1 MIREKLSTQKSKS
14 AIYKTAKYFNKE
26 EGCVLFES
34 NIYMPLNA
42 SKKDIAK
49 AISKSIESDVTD
61 NRKGRK
67 HSVRTQHDVVS
78 FHTNDNI
85 TPEQARDIAK
95 ELYEATHK
103 LSNRKY
109 ALGVHIDTN
118 EVHVH
123 IVWSIKDFDGNCYN
137 VGNDYRKIE
146 RECDKLE
153 NKYGLMK
160 PENRI
165 ATDIDRLEKHPDLKG
180 KSEAVKKR
188 AIANAINK
196 KYSEKLPSSNERM
209 LEVRGIISNKEE
221 MKADLNVFLQ
231 QSSSPSDFINK
242 ITDNGYNIIHNGQS
256 SFSVQ
261 HEDQIFKASELGLSY
276 KTLKAKLGEDTGF
289 EQTLKNKHNA
299 KEYEGCSIASTE
311 AAPDYMKKIKSNS
324 VLATKFKFIQ
334 HSDKVEYFYNS
345 ASSKKSFEY
354 YKDPSK
360 VSFHDLSR
368 QSAKAGIQ
376 RLVADAKPPQSFTV
390 NGPDFFKKNIWLEF
404 QLMGLEAKGFKLE
417 GYKPTPA
424 DLEELKKI
432 QEQYASMNKKPEP
445 KLEAPTVAVEPAKP
459 VEPIIVPPVMPTPA
473 QNAPET
479 PEEPTKQVEQE
490 HVAATNDDL
499 IDELNSMFKPTPQDA
514 LREVLNKVTP
524 EMLCMEHGSI
534 TCRRC
539 FGNEFDNAPA
549 DKKEE
554 FKQLNTELF
563 VAYTDH
569 PNLKGEFDEIIIDHK
584 QLLKDTPIYAESL
597 NAYQAQKTI
606 EIKQDFNIFL
616 KEIEHNNP
624 GFDFLDEEAYEA
636 NKEFVERLKE
646 FDVDGLDEARQEIE
660 LYEAIQKKLEKIE
673 SPEIREEILQEKIN
687 ERNEKI
693 EEAQKQKKL
702 DNDQNKR
709 TRRRGV
715 GMDLKPK
722 RKEDK

>member
-1 MIREKLSTQKSKS
+1 MIRKKLSTQKSKS

-26 EGCVLFES
+26 DGCVLFES
-34 NIYMPLNA
+34 NMHTPLNA

-49 AISKSIESDVTD
+49 AISQSIESDITD
-61 NRKGRK
+61 DKKGRK
-67 HSVRTQHDVVS
+67 QSVRTQHDVVS

-85 TPEQARDIAK
+85 KPEQARDIAK

-109 ALGVHIDTN
+109 SLGVHIDTD

-123 IVWSIKDFDGNCYN
+123 IVWAIKDFDGKCYN
-137 VGNDYRKIE
+137 VSNDYRKIE
-146 RECDKLE
+146 RECELLE
-153 NKYGLMK
+153 KKHNLIAPK
-160 PENRI
+160 NRI
-165 ATDIDRLEKHPDLKG
+165 SRDIDTLNNNSKYKNKTAEQKKDL
-180 KSEAVKKR
+180 
-188 AIANAINK
+188 INK
-196 KYSEKLPSSNERM
+196 KYAYKKPSSNERM
-209 LEVRGIISNKEE
+209 LEIRGIISNKEE
-221 MKADLNVFLQ
+221 MKTDLKIFLQ

-242 ITDNGYNIIHNGQS
+242 IADNGYNVIYNGKT
-256 SFSVQ
+256 SFSIQ

-276 KTLKAKLGEDTGF
+276 KILKAKLGDDTGF
-289 EQTLKNKHNA
+289 EQTLKNKHNV
-299 KEYEGCSIASTE
+299 KKYEDCSIASNE
-311 AAPDYMKKIKSNS
+311 AAPDYMKKIKPNS

-693 EEAQKQKKL
+693 EEAQKQNKL

-715 GMDLKPK
+715 GMDLKPR
-722 RKEDK
+722 RKKDK

>member
-34 NIYMPLNA
+34 NMYTPLNA

-49 AISKSIESDVTD
+49 AISQSIESDMAD
-61 NRKGRK
+61 NKKGRK

-123 IVWSIKDFDGNCYN
+123 IVWSIKDFDGKCYN
-137 VGNDYRKIE
+137 IGNDYRKIE
-146 RECDKLE
+146 RECDQLE
-153 NKYGLMK
+153 NKYGLIK

-188 AIANAINK
+188 AVANAINK
-196 KYSEKLPSSNERM
+196 KYSEKLPPSNERM
-209 LEVRGIISNKEE
+209 LDVRGIVSNKQQ
-221 MKADLNVFLQ
+221 MKEALKPYLDN
-231 QSSSPSDFINK
+231 SSSPSDFISQ
-242 ITDNGYNIIHNGQS
+242 ITDNGYNIIHNKNS
-256 SFSVQ
+256 SFSIQ
-261 HEDQIFKASELGLSY
+261 YEDQIFKASELGLSY
-276 KTLKAKLGEDTGF
+276 KILKAKLGEDTGF
-289 EQTLKNKHNA
+289 EQTLKNKHNV
-299 KEYEGCSIASTE
+299 KEYEDCSIASTE
-311 AAPDYMKKIKSNS
+311 TEPDYMKKIKPNS

-360 VSFHDLSR
+360 VSFNDLSR

-376 RLVADAKPPQSFTV
+376 RLVADANPPQTFTV

-445 KLEAPTVAVEPAKP
+445 APEAPTMAVEPPKP
-459 VEPIIVPPVMPTPA
+459 VEPVIAPPVQTTPA
-473 QNAPET
+473 KPAES
-479 PEEPTKQVEQE
+479 TKQVEQE
-490 HVAATNDDL
+490 KVTPTNEGLIDDL
-499 IDELNSMFKPTPQDA
+499 HDMFGPAIATPVAQTPTEAIEPFKPVGSAIDELYMP
-514 LREVLNKVTP
+514 
-524 EMLCMEHGSI
+524 M
-534 TCRRC
+534 
-539 FGNEFDNAPA
+539 AP
-549 DKKEE
+549 
-554 FKQLNTELF
+554 
-563 VAYTDH
+563 
-569 PNLKGEFDEIIIDHK
+569 
-584 QLLKDTPIYAESL
+584 ESL
-597 NAYQAQKTI
+597 PEPESDKVEGDYSTYSN
-606 EIKQDFNIFL
+606 
-616 KEIEHNNP
+616 
-624 GFDFLDEEAYEA
+624 DEL
-636 NKEFVERLKE
+636 VEVFE
-646 FDVDGLDEARQEIE
+646 G
-660 LYEAIQKKLEKIE
+660 IQKKLEKTLFTGNSKSDIAGHRYMDKQNLIYE
-673 SPEIREEILQEKIN
+673 RKGEIKRQYNLRQDFYKIFDEIS
-687 ERNEKI
+687 ERDPAAAKQLEQAFK
-693 EEAQKQKKL
+693 AQMA
-702 DNDQNKR
+702 NKR
-709 TRRRGV
+709 AVTF
-715 GMDLKPK
+715 DLKPQLK
-722 RKEDK
+722 K

>member
-34 NIYMPLNA
+34 NIYTPLNA

-49 AISKSIESDVTD
+49 AISQSIESDMAD
-61 NRKGRK
+61 SKKGRK
-67 HSVRTQHDVVS
+67 HSIRTQHDVVS

-153 NKYGLMK
+153 NKYGLIK

-180 KSEAVKKR
+180 KSESVKKR

-209 LEVRGIISNKEE
+209 LEIRGIISNKEE
-221 MKADLNVFLQ
+221 MKAVLKVFLQ

-242 ITDNGYNIIHNGQS
+242 ITDNGYNIIHNGKS

-289 EQTLKNKHNA
+289 EQTLKNKHNV
-299 KEYEGCSIASTE
+299 KEYEDCSIASIE
-311 AAPDYMKKIKSNS
+311 AEPDYMKKIKPNS

-334 HSDKVEYFYNS
+334 HSEKVEYFYNS

-360 VSFHDLSR
+360 VSFSDLSR

-390 NGPDFFKKNIWLEF
+390 NGPNFFKKNIWLEF
-404 QLMGLEAKGFKLE
+404 QLMGLENKGFKLE

-424 DLEELKKI
+424 DLDELKKI
-432 QEQYASMNKKPEP
+432 QEQYASMSKKADP
-445 KLEAPTVAVEPAKP
+445 KPQPALEAPTVAVEAPKP
-459 VEPIIVPPVMPTPA
+459 VEPVMPTPV
-473 QNAPET
+473 QKAPEKT
-479 PEEPTKQVEQE
+479 PEPTKKVEQE
-490 HVAATNDDL
+490 
-499 IDELNSMFKPTPQDA
+499 
-514 LREVLNKVTP
+514 KVTP
-524 EMLCMEHGSI
+524 TNDGLVDDLHDMFGPAIATPVAQAPTEAVEPPKPVEPAIDEFYIPMAPEPHPEPENHKIDGDYSTYDTSELCDEMADIVSRIERKHFI
-534 TCRRC
+534 
-539 FGNEFDNAPA
+539 GNSSNDIAGHRKWDATHRDYVHLKSANERTQYNLRQELYKVHDEIKDRNPKLASEL
-549 DKKEE
+549 DSE
-554 FKQLNTELF
+554 FKKSMKYNTRF
-563 VAYTDH
+563 
-569 PNLKGEFDEIIIDHK
+569 K
-584 QLLKDTPIYAESL
+584 
-597 NAYQAQKTI
+597 
-606 EIKQDFNIFL
+606 
-616 KEIEHNNP
+616 
-624 GFDFLDEEAYEA
+624 
-636 NKEFVERLKE
+636 
-646 FDVDGLDEARQEIE
+646 
-660 LYEAIQKKLEKIE
+660 
-673 SPEIREEILQEKIN
+673 PEIQIQ
-687 ERNEKI
+687 
-693 EEAQKQKKL
+693 
-702 DNDQNKR
+702 
-709 TRRRGV
+709 
-715 GMDLKPK
+715 P
-722 RKEDK
+722 DKT